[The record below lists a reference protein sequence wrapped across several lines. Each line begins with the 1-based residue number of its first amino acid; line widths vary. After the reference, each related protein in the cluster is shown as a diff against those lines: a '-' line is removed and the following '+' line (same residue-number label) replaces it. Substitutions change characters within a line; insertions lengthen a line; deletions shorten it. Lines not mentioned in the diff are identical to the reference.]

1 MKKKRKIILIA
12 SIAAA
17 LSVFFALAACSA
29 YSVWIDPTEET
40 DTVFSPEHAGEEEP
54 SDESSSL
61 SDKPNEES
69 SLNAG
74 GDNENEDPVE
84 TTEPESEEETEE
96 EVEEL
101 PSLEF
106 TSLGNGTC
114 CVTGIGTVTS
124 SYIVIPQKSPEGE
137 VVAEIAEKAFYSYDF
152 IRAVEIPSTVS
163 VIGDMAFADC
173 PELVYIA
180 VDKSNK
186 MFTDIGGILYS
197 SDMSRVVAYPAA
209 NGASSITLP
218 TSVKIIAPMAFYG
231 CNSLKTIHYEG
242 SFEDWSK
249 ISVGEMNYSLYT
261 ASIVCKEAK

>member
-1 MKKKRKIILIA
+1 MKKKRKIILIV

-17 LSVFFALAACSA
+17 LSVFFVLAACSA
-29 YSVWIDPTEET
+29 YSVWIDPIEEET

-54 SDESSSL
+54 SDESPSL
-61 SDKPNEES
+61 SDEPSEES
-69 SLNAG
+69 SLDAG
-74 GDNENEDPVE
+74 GDYESEGSVE
-84 TTEPESEEETEE
+84 TTEYEEETEE

-101 PSLEF
+101 PTLEF
-106 TSLGNGTC
+106 ASLGNGTC

-137 VVAEIAEKAFYSYDF
+137 VVAEIAEKAFFSCEF

-197 SDMSRVVAYPAA
+197 SDTSRVVAYPAA

-231 CNSLKTIHYEG
+231 CNSLKFIQYDG

-261 ASIVCKEAK
+261 ASIVCKEAE

>member
-17 LSVFFALAACSA
+17 LSVFFVLAACSA
-29 YSVWIDPTEET
+29 YSVWIDPIEEET
-40 DTVFSPEHAGEEEP
+40 ETVSSPEHADEEEP
-54 SDESSSL
+54 SDQPSSL
-61 SDKPNEES
+61 PDEPSEEN
-69 SLNAG
+69 SLDVGN
-74 GDNENEDPVE
+74 DDESEEPVE
-84 TTEPESEEETEE
+84 TTEYEEETEE
-96 EVEEL
+96 KLEEL
-101 PSLEF
+101 PTLEF

-124 SYIVIPQKSPEGE
+124 SYIVIPQKSPDGE
-137 VVAEIAEKAFYSYDF
+137 VVAEIAEKAFYSCDF

-197 SDMSRVVAYPAA
+197 SDMSRVVAFPAA

-231 CNSLKTIHYEG
+231 CNSLKVIHYDG

-249 ISVGEMNYSLYT
+249 IAVGDMNYSLYT
-261 ASIVCKEAK
+261 ASIVCKEAE